1 MSKRATDEDLHAGIW
16 PVEIESSS
24 LGDAGEV
31 ILEVDDETGS
41 TTMEAETWGI
51 AGVASRP
58 RDGSSALGYAKALR
72 VQLGESVIV
81 LATYDPRNMVAC
93 EPGEVC
99 VFALAKDGASRA
111 YVKLRP
117 DGVVQV
123 EGVRTE
129 MHGSADAA
137 ALASEVA
144 KLRNAFATHTHGGV
158 TTGSGSSSAPTI
170 VGPATLPAASAFA
183 SAMVK
188 IGS

>member
-41 TTMEAETWGI
+41 TTMKAETWGI

-99 VFALAKDGASRA
+99 VFALGQDGASRA
-111 YVKLRP
+111 LIRLKA
-117 DGVVQV
+117 DGTIEM
-123 EGVRTE
+123 EGTGFE
-129 MHGSADAA
+129 IPNGSTNAA
-137 ALASEVA
+137 ARADLVDAEIGRIWDLLTGWTVAMGDGGGALKTAAGLAVVGVETTA
-144 KLRNAFATHTHGGV
+144 ATK
-158 TTGSGSSSAPTI
+158 
-170 VGPATLPAASAFA
+170 
-183 SAMVK
+183 VK
-188 IGS
+188 IT